1 MNYNMRIINSL
12 LFRIS
17 KVLTRK
23 YSLSQKGDFIASLNH
38 FVALNESAENK
49 VLLFQRYYNIGMRSF
64 PLVSLEERLRFY
76 GWFSLIE
83 KISSVEGEI
92 VEAGVGYGNTLITLA
107 TANTHFKINKKI
119 YAFDSFQGFPI
130 PHENDLGSRVE
141 TLKKVS
147 GWSDASILTI
157 QNMIKTHQVENSVP
171 LDEGAIIYKKGFFEN
186 TMPAELP
193 ENISLLHIDCD
204 LYEGVKHVLESTYS
218 HLTENAIVIIDE
230 YIDSK
235 WPGAKIATE
244 ELLKGKSISIQTFP
258 SLNRFGFIK
267 K

>member
-1 MNYNMRIINSL
+1 MKIINSL

-17 KVLTRK
+17 KVVTRK
-23 YSLSQKGDFIASLNH
+23 YSLSQKGDFIAGLNH
-38 FVALNESAENK
+38 FVAMNETAENK
-49 VLLFQRYYNIGMRSF
+49 VLLLQKYYNSRMRSI
-64 PLVSLEERLRFY
+64 PVVSLEERLRFY
-76 GWFSLIE
+76 GWFSLME
-83 KISSVEGEI
+83 KIYAVEGDI
-92 VEAGVGYGNTLITLA
+92 VEAGVGYGNSLITMA
-107 TANTHFKINKKI
+107 TASTYFKTNKKI

-130 PHENDLGSRVE
+130 PHENDLGSRVV

-157 QNMIKTHQVENSVP
+157 QKLIKAHQVEDSVP
-171 LDEGAIIYKKGFFEN
+171 LDESAIIYKKGFFEN

-193 ENISLLHIDCD
+193 DKISLLHIDCD

-218 HLTENAIVIIDE
+218 HLAQNSIVIIDE
-230 YIDSK
+230 YSDSK

-244 ELLKGKSISIQTFP
+244 EFLKDKSISIQFFP